1 MKHIIFILLIFVCQF
16 TFAAPRDCLIVHFA
30 DGSYV
35 VFPLEQSP
43 RVSFDGG
50 VVQIADKRYQVS
62 NVRKYTIGDSEN
74 TGIKSVD
81 NGGTSRPYDF
91 DGKNII
97 LKLANPSQNVSLHTV
112 NGVEIP
118 VNVKPDMQGNI
129 RIPLPQT
136 PDQVFLLTIGNET
149 IKIRRP

>member
-1 MKHIIFILLIFVCQF
+1 MKHLIIILLFFVCQF
-16 TFAAPRDCLIVHFA
+16 TYAAPRDCLIVHFV

-50 VVQIADKRYQVS
+50 VVQIADQRYQVS

-74 TGIKSVD
+74 AGIKSVD
-81 NGGTSRPYDF
+81 NGGTSHPYTF
-91 DGKNII
+91 DGQNII
-97 LKLANPSQNVSLHTV
+97 LKLAHPSQNVRLYTV
-112 NGVEIP
+112 DGVEIP
-118 VNVKPDMQGNI
+118 ITTKPDMQGHL

-136 PDQVFLLTIGNET
+136 PNQVYLLTIGNET